1 MADLWLA
8 WKGLRH
14 LKTLFANR
22 LVRVVC
28 AVLAFELT
36 LACAQSDDLPSQAK
50 ALVIAMAKQQFGRVD
65 ASFDSTMASAL
76 PADKLSVAWNTLV
89 EQRGEFKAIIG
100 TRQEEKQAYHIVY
113 VTCRFAEDDVDV
125 KMVFDSKGQVAGLF
139 FTPTPSTLPNANQVS
154 VKPAEVAGDWL
165 GTLEPGPIKLRIVV
179 HITQA
184 NDGLKATIDS
194 PDQNASGLPV
204 SSVEVIGATLK
215 LQSEKLNAIFEGK
228 ISSDLNTLDGRWK
241 QGAGSW
247 PLVLKRVTDKADLSP
262 RLRPQEP
269 RRPYPYREEEVAYDN
284 KVQGNKLAATLTL
297 PPGHGPFPAVVLIT
311 GSGPQDRNESLMG
324 HKPFLVLSDYLTRKG
339 IAVLRADDRGVGKS
353 TGNFAGATTADF
365 ATDTEAGIA
374 YLKTRTEVNAKMI
387 GLIGHSEGG
396 VIAPMIAA
404 RNHDVAFIV
413 MLAGSGVPGDDIIVA
428 QTELIAE
435 AGGKSHEEAMKAGA
449 KEREILKLVEQH
461 TDNALLEKQL
471 REELAGEMSNA
482 QIGAAIKQLNSP
494 WLRYFIAY
502 DPATALKK
510 VTCPV
515 LALNGAKDLQVP
527 PRQNLPAIRSA
538 LEAAGNKNFEVDEL
552 PGLNHLFQTA
562 KTGAPAEYSEI
573 EETMSPVV
581 LQKVADWILKQDPS
595 THEEQRNFKTGA
607 SLKSLFP
614 NESNNLEWI
623 LRSPFNAWHNR

>member
-1 MADLWLA
+1 
-8 WKGLRH
+8 

-22 LVRVVC
+22 LVWVVW

-36 LACAQSDDLPSQAK
+36 LACAQSDDLPSRAK
-50 ALVIAMAKQQFGRVD
+50 ALVIAMAKQQFGRAE

-113 VTCRFAEDDVDV
+113 VTCRFAEEDVDV
-125 KMVFDSKGQVAGLF
+125 KMAFDSKGQVAGLF
-139 FTPTPSTLPNANQVS
+139 FTPTPSPSTPPNANQAS

-215 LQSEKLNAIFEGK
+215 LQSEKLSAIFEGK

-247 PLVLKRVTDKADLSP
+247 PLVLKRVKDKADLSP

-269 RRPYPYREEEVAYDN
+269 RRPYPYREEDVVYDN

-297 PPGHGPFPAVVLIT
+297 PPGQGPFPAVVLIT
-311 GSGPQDRNESLMG
+311 GSGPQDRDESLMG

-353 TGNFAGATTADF
+353 TGDFAGATTADF

-374 YLKTRTEVNAKMI
+374 YLKTRTEVNAKLI

-404 RNHDVAFIV
+404 RNRDVAFIV
-413 MLAGSGVPGDDIIVA
+413 MLAGSGVPGDEIIVA
-428 QTELIAE
+428 QTELIVE

-461 TDNALLEKQL
+461 TDDALLEKQL

-494 WLRYFIAY
+494 WLRYFITY

-573 EETMSPVV
+573 EETMAPVV
-581 LQKVADWILKQDPS
+581 LEKISSWILK
-595 THEEQRNFKTGA
+595 NA
-607 SLKSLFP
+607 SFQVTDRRP
-614 NESNNLEWI
+614 TPATEAP
-623 LRSPFNAWHNR
+623 RH